1 MLHSNGR
8 LNIICSSQQEQ
19 QEQHNVGSFIF
30 LTGRRIDLA
39 QVKNLNTFSK
49 SALIFQELIFY
60 FYFYFLFFGSFSLL
74 SHSARVPFGPG
85 R

>member
-1 MLHSNGR
+1 MQQPAGAAGAAQCWFLYFSDWKKNR
-8 LNIICSSQQEQ
+8 LGPSEKSQ
-19 QEQHNVGSFIF
+19 H
-30 LTGRRIDLA
+30 
-39 QVKNLNTFSK
+39 
-49 SALIFQELIFY
+49 IFQVSSHLPGAYFY

>member
-8 LNIICSSQQEQ
+8 LNIISSQQ
-19 QEQHNVGSFIF
+19 QEHNVGSFIF